1 MSGVDVE
8 ELLRELSPDSPCGD
22 NLEYDEAFGELERSA
37 QSKPEQQ
44 FGNTVIPGEEPDHRE
59 VKKLALDLVQRTKDL
74 RVAVLLARALVHTDS
89 FAGLND
95 ALALIR
101 GYLERYWDRVHPLL
115 DPEDDNDPTLRIN
128 IVCSLC
134 DPKNMLLPLQRTPLV
149 SSLKAGRFGLIH
161 VAMAKGDRP
170 PDPDAPAPPD
180 PALIE
185 AAFLDADPD
194 QLRTTRQAIH
204 SAAEHSRQI
213 EQLVTREVGASR
225 AGSLSPLTD
234 LLQEAGKIL
243 GDQISR
249 RGLTEPDAGTAVEV
263 ESSPTAA
270 EDAPVKAEKSL
281 ASNNFDIRSRHDV
294 VRVLDLICTYYEQYE
309 PSSPV
314 PLLLLRAKRLV
325 SMSFLEVLREL
336 APDGVPLAEAM
347 GGLRRDE

>member
-1 MSGVDVE
+1 MSGVDIE
-8 ELLRELSPDSPCGD
+8 ELLRELSPESPCGD

-44 FGNTVIPGEEPDHRE
+44 FGNTVIPGEEPDYRE
-59 VKKLALDLVQRTKDL
+59 VKKLASDLAHRTKDL
-74 RVAVLLARALVHTDS
+74 RVAALLARALVNTDS

-95 ALALIR
+95 ALALIH
-101 GYLERYWDRVHPLL
+101 GYVERYWERLHPLL
-115 DPEDDNDPTLRIN
+115 DPDDDNDPTLRVN
-128 IVCSLC
+128 TVCSLC
-134 DPKNMLLPLQRTPLV
+134 DPKNMLLPLQRAPLV

-161 VAMAKGDRP
+161 IAMAKGERP
-170 PDPDAPAPPD
+170 PDPDVPAPPD

-194 QLRTTRQAIH
+194 QLRSTQQAIV
-204 SAAEHSRQI
+204 SAAEHARQI

-225 AGSLSPLTD
+225 AGSLAPLTD
-234 LLQEAGKIL
+234 LLFEAGKIL
-243 GDQISR
+243 SDQLAR
-249 RGLTEPDAGTAVEV
+249 RGLNEPPVATSSDVE
-263 ESSPTAA
+263 ESSTEVAAATARTENA
-270 EDAPVKAEKSL
+270 M

-294 VRVLDLICTYYEQYE
+294 VRVLDLICAYYEQHE

-336 APDGVPLAEAM
+336 APDGVPLAEAI
-347 GGLRRDE
+347 GGFKRDE